1 MALSRSLKVA
11 DYGDRMSTLCQFT
24 RADYTAAGTTDPAV
38 GDYVTWSAT
47 GNWYV
52 KIVPDNQVGKMG
64 RVTKLEKSGA
74 SGAVGECV
82 VEWFDLLT
90 IVSLETDDLTTITL
104 GNSCIKDGNTTVL
117 ANVDAGASTGNFI
130 AVAKSGTSGA
140 GQVAAAVHA
149 L

>member
-1 MALSRSLKVA
+1 MATTRSIKVA
-11 DYGDRMSTLCQFT
+11 DYGALLPLLCQFT
-24 RADYTAAGTTDPAV
+24 QVDYTAAGTSDPAV

-52 KIVPDNQVGKMG
+52 KIAPDNTVGKMG
-64 RVTKLEKSGA
+64 RVTKLEKTGA
-74 SGAVGECV
+74 SSAVGQCV
-82 VEWFDLLT
+82 VEWFDLLAV
-90 IVSLETDDLTTITL
+90 VSLETDDLSTVTL
-104 GNSCIKDGNTTVL
+104 GNSVIKDGNTTVL
-117 ANVDAGASTGNFI
+117 ANVDAGAATGNMI